1 MAKRFFYS
9 PTGGYG
15 YDEAP
20 LPGEMPPEPM
30 PGAVE
35 SPGGLPTG
43 PNNRM
48 FGPTPAEVRD
58 PLLASIMRRGAQESD
73 AGVFAASPRETVPM
87 GGAPGPGAAMPED
100 PYERALKR
108 LYVDSP
114 GGLQAARRML
124 SSPTENTAG
133 AKRLMSRLGE
143 MVYAERAQNEQAAM
157 AANPLAGVTPAQ
169 ASIMRAQMTEQ
180 GRAADRAARSQG
192 LQANLDS
199 KRSLLETSLQGKLDA
214 IKAAGGVEEANMV
227 MEAMLTRQQR
237 LREGKEVGS
246 EAWDAATQTA
256 LASELAQI
264 AERASLEGDVQKEL
278 VARRA
283 QARLITIQA
292 EQTELN
298 KNPNI
303 ASDLAARASALGRDE
318 EQALPAA
325 PDWAAPFQSTPLAAL
340 RGEGVSAASLRGDL
354 DADGVIDDAERKIL
368 AGSRVLLRP
377 NLTPQQRQA
386 VQAEL
391 DQLIASHRAASVV
404 QKRRANAQSQRAG

>member
-1 MAKRFFYS
+1 
-9 PTGGYG
+9 
-15 YDEAP
+15 
-20 LPGEMPPEPM
+20 
-30 PGAVE
+30 
-35 SPGGLPTG
+35 
-43 PNNRM
+43 
-48 FGPTPAEVRD
+48 
-58 PLLASIMRRGAQESD
+58 
-73 AGVFAASPRETVPM
+73 
-87 GGAPGPGAAMPED
+87 
-100 PYERALKR
+100 
-108 LYVDSP
+108 
-114 GGLQAARRML
+114 
-124 SSPTENTAG
+124 
-133 AKRLMSRLGE
+133 
-143 MVYAERAQNEQAAM
+143 M

-318 EQALPAA
+318 GQALPAA
-325 PDWAAPFQSTPLAAL
+325 PDWAAPFQSTSMANL